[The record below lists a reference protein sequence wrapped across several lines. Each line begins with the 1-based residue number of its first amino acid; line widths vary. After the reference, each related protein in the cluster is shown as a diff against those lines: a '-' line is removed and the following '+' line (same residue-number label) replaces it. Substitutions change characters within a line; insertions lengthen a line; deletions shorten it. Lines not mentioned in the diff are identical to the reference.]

1 MKKHFT
7 GFSKIF
13 SFTFNQHV
21 RSKGYKNTTIAIALI
36 CLLVPALLMGGI
48 EYLGSDEPAGAQGV
62 EGAGTADVTYDGI
75 ESLDRVM
82 VVDMSQDK
90 ELDTSS
96 LPAFIKAAAGK
107 DVEVVNVGDDLET
120 ARRATVASDDAL
132 IMVIEQDGSSYT
144 TNIVF
149 PDSSGLPS
157 ETGDSFQTLLD
168 QYTQVLAGMLSGESM
183 PSVDENQDSAESM
196 KDVVAMVVSYLNIM
210 ILYFFVLVY
219 GQGVANSVVMEKS
232 SKLMET
238 FLISVKPT
246 AMILGKLLAITAT
259 GIIQLLTWII
269 SLAVSFAA
277 GTAIVKTINPET
289 DMFIIKGFAMLK
301 ELLDGLLSPAN
312 CIMAILMV
320 VAGLLLYCALAGIG
334 GALASKTE
342 DLSSANAIF
351 TLILVV
357 SFFGALAGGGLEPSS
372 EGSALLDWIPFTSVM
387 ITPGRIL
394 MGTLPLWK
402 ALACFAI
409 TLITALLA
417 TAAAGK
423 VYRSMVFYKGDL
435 PKPKDI
441 LKLIRGV

>member
-48 EYLGSDEPAGAQGV
+48 EYLGSDEPAGAQSV

-168 QYTQVLAGMLSGESM
+168 QYTQVLAGMLSGESI

-320 VAGLLLYCALAGIG
+320 VARSAALLCPGRNRRSSCQQDGRPFVCQCDIHAYSCRKLLRRSCRRRIGTFFRGLSLAGLDTVYVGNDNSGQNIDG
-334 GALASKTE
+334 YAS
-342 DLSSANAIF
+342 S
-351 TLILVV
+351 
-357 SFFGALAGGGLEPSS
+357 LE
-372 EGSALLDWIPFTSVM
+372 SVGM
-387 ITPGRIL
+387 L
-394 MGTLPLWK
+394 CHNVDN
-402 ALACFAI
+402 CFAGNSCCRKG
-409 TLITALLA
+409 LQ
-417 TAAAGK
+417 
-423 VYRSMVFYKGDL
+423 VYG
-435 PKPKDI
+435 I
-441 LKLIRGV
+441 LQR